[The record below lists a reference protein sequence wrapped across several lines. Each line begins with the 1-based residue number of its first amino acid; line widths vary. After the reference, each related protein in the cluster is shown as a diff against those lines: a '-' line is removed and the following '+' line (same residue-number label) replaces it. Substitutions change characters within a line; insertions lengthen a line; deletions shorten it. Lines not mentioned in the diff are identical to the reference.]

1 MIRLKATNIFRKQL
15 RELIKTTIRNL
26 KVNLFYLMSLSQS
39 NIKYTMKSYTIQEI
53 NEVLKGVI
61 IGTTSTRIKAP
72 EQLELANSEEISF
85 IGNKKYEKYWE
96 DSNACAAVVNEDISI
111 EPGENRAF
119 IKVKN
124 ADLAMSQVL
133 ELFAPPTP
141 LFDTEIHPTAIIDA
155 TAIIGY
161 GSRIGAGSYIGP
173 KVLIGE
179 NVTIYPNVTILDE
192 CTIGKKTVIWSGV
205 VVRERC
211 HMGNDC
217 IIHPNATI
225 GADGFGFRPDPQ
237 RGLVKIPQIGN
248 VVLGNGVEIGANS
261 CVDRGKFSST
271 VLGDGCKI
279 DNLIQIGHNSKLG
292 RFCIMAGQSG
302 LAGSVTLGDGVIIGG
317 SASIT
322 DHVTIG
328 SGSIIGGGSGVT
340 KDVPAGKTLLGYPA
354 IEARDTL
361 KQWAILKRLVNES
374 KK

>member
-1 MIRLKATNIFRKQL
+1 
-15 RELIKTTIRNL
+15 
-26 KVNLFYLMSLSQS
+26 
-39 NIKYTMKSYTIQEI
+39 MKSYSIQEI
-53 NEVLKGVI
+53 NEVLKGI
-61 IGTTSTRIKAP
+61 IVGYTSIEITAP
-72 EQLELANSEEISF
+72 EQLELASASEISF
-85 IGNKKYEKYWE
+85 IGNKKYEKLWE
-96 DSNACAAVVNEDISI
+96 TSKACAAVVNEDISI
-111 EPGENRAF
+111 EPGENRVF

-133 ELFAPPTP
+133 GLFAPPTP
-141 LFDTEIHPTAIIDA
+141 LFRGNFHPTAVIDA
-155 TAIIGY
+155 TAVIGN
-161 GSRIGAGSYIGP
+161 GTRIGAGSYIGP
-173 KVLIGE
+173 KVQLGE

-192 CTIGKKTVIWSGV
+192 CTIGKNTVIWSGA

-225 GADGFGFRPDPQ
+225 GADGFGFRPDPE

-248 VVLGNGVEIGANS
+248 VVLGNNVEIGANT

-302 LAGSVTLGDGVIIGG
+302 LAGSVTLGNGVLIGG

-328 SGSIIGGGSGVT
+328 DGSIIGGGSGVT
-340 KDVPAGKTLLGYPA
+340 KDVPAGVTLLGYPA
-354 IEARDTL
+354 IDARDTL
-361 KQWAILKRLVNES
+361 RQWAILKRLVKES

>member
-1 MIRLKATNIFRKQL
+1 
-15 RELIKTTIRNL
+15 
-26 KVNLFYLMSLSQS
+26 
-39 NIKYTMKSYTIQEI
+39 MKSFSIHEI
-53 NEVLKGVI
+53 NDVLKGTI
-61 IGTTSTRIKAP
+61 IGSTSLKITAP
-72 EQLELANSEEISF
+72 EQLELAGASDISF
-85 IGNKKYEKYWE
+85 IGDKKYEKFWE
-96 DSNACAAVVNEDISI
+96 TSKACAAVVNEDISI
-111 EPGENRAF
+111 EPGENKAF
-119 IKVKN
+119 IKVQN

-133 ELFAPPTP
+133 ELFAPPKP
-141 LFDTEIHPTAIIDA
+141 LFSIDIHPTAIIDK
-155 TAIIGY
+155 TAIIGN
-161 GSRIGAGSYIGP
+161 GTRIGAGSYIGP
-173 KVLIGE
+173 KVQLGE

-192 CTIGKKTVIWSGV
+192 CTIGKNTVIWSGT

-248 VVLGNGVEIGANS
+248 VILGNNVEIGANT

-302 LAGSVTLGDGVIIGG
+302 LAGSVTLGNGVLIGG

-328 SGSIIGGGSGVT
+328 DGAIIGGGSGVT
-340 KDVPAGKTLLGYPA
+340 KDIPGGKTMLGYPA
-354 IEARDTL
+354 IEARDAL

>member
-1 MIRLKATNIFRKQL
+1 
-15 RELIKTTIRNL
+15 
-26 KVNLFYLMSLSQS
+26 
-39 NIKYTMKSYTIQEI
+39 MKSYSIQEI
-53 NEVLKGVI
+53 NEVLKGILV
-61 IGTTSTRIKAP
+61 GDTSIKISAP
-72 EQLELANSEEISF
+72 EQLELANSTEISF

-96 DSNACAAVVNEDISI
+96 SSKACAAVVNEDISI
-111 EPGENRAF
+111 EPGKNKAF

-141 LFDTEIHPTAIIDA
+141 LFHIEIHPTATIDT
-155 TAIIGY
+155 TAVIGN

-173 KVLIGE
+173 KVQLGE

-192 CTIGKKTVIWSGV
+192 CTIGKNTVIWSGA

-302 LAGSVTLGDGVIIGG
+302 LAGSVTLGDGVLIGG